1 MNSFKRE
8 NVELPLSAVWLTNS
22 IAEYKGKQELYAK
35 QSPQILKTLFET
47 ALIESA
53 ESSNRIEGVTV
64 DHARLKP
71 LIIGHSKPRDRSEE
85 EVVGYRKALEL
96 IHTKHKSL
104 RITPETIKEL
114 HRLCRGE
121 SWDAGKWKEKDNDII
136 RKHPDGR
143 VEVIFK
149 PVSAAKT
156 PEMMKQLCLS
166 YEHSISQLKY
176 PDLYAVACLVLDFL
190 SVHPFRD
197 GNGRVSR
204 LLTLLVLYQHGFM
217 VGKYISIERIVEQS
231 KETYYETLNKSSQKW
246 HEAKHEVIPWFNY
259 FLGTVL
265 AAYKEF
271 EERAANIKPARGAK
285 TALLMG
291 AIESQQGEFS
301 ISDIERSCPAIS
313 RVMIKK
319 VLLQMQKDKKIKCL
333 GKGQSAKWKRI
344 AY

>member
-1 MNSFKRE
+1 MNSFK
-8 NVELPLSAVWLTNS
+8 NDNIKLPLGSVWLMNS
-22 IAEYKGKQELYAK
+22 VSEYKGKQELYAK
-35 QSPQILKTLFET
+35 QSPQVLKTLLET

-71 LIIGHSKPRDRSEE
+71 LVIGHSKPRDRSEE
-85 EVVGYRKALEL
+85 EVAGYRRALDL
-96 IHTKHKSL
+96 IHKKHRSL
-104 RITPETIKEL
+104 KISPEMIKEL

-121 SWDAGKWKEKDNDII
+121 LWDSGKWKEKDNDII
-136 RKHPDGR
+136 RKHADGR

-166 YEHSISQLKY
+166 YEHSVSQRKY

-190 SVHPFRD
+190 SIHPFRD
-197 GNGRVSR
+197 GNGRVGR
-204 LLTLLVLYQHGFM
+204 LLTLLALYQHGFT
-217 VGKYISIERIVEQS
+217 VGKYISLERVIEQS

-246 HEAKHEVIPWFNY
+246 HEAKHDVMPWFNY

-271 EERAANIKPARGAK
+271 EERAKNIKPARGAK
-285 TALLMG
+285 TELVTQ
-291 AIESQQGEFS
+291 AIDKQIGEFS
-301 ISDIERSCPAIS
+301 LSDIEQECPNAS
-313 RVMIKK
+313 RDMIKIIFRDLK
-319 VLLQMQKDKKIKCL
+319 KEKKIKCL
-333 GKGQSAKWKRI
+333 GKGKSAKWKKV
-344 AY
+344 